1 MLILRAYEDDAVS
14 LNPEPTATA
23 ASRQLGRVGCGP
35 NETTVPARG
44 GEAILWRHPCAGC
57 YNLADIDL
65 RQIHFHESQSMSFL
79 LAQSTLGPSL
89 WPGPLMAVIYGIVG
103 IVLLILGYKLFDWI
117 TPQIHVQKELSE
129 KNTAVAIVVA
139 ALLLGVAY
147 IVAHVVGG

>member
-1 MLILRAYEDDAVS
+1 
-14 LNPEPTATA
+14 
-23 ASRQLGRVGCGP
+23 
-35 NETTVPARG
+35 
-44 GEAILWRHPCAGC
+44 
-57 YNLADIDL
+57 
-65 RQIHFHESQSMSFL
+65 MSFL

-117 TPQIHVQKELSE
+117 TPKIHVQKELSE